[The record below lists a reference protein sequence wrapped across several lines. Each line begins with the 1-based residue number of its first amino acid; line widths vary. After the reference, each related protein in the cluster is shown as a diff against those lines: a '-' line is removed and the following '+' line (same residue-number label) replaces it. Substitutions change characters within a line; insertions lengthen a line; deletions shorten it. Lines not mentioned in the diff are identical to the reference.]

1 MWGLAA
7 CSGLHA
13 VAALAVEA
21 ATDVCAPPACGC
33 VATRVLRLSLCMGLP
48 LAEALTVFVV
58 VFVGYV
64 ESENVA
70 LAEEEAAE
78 KAIKAKSA

>member
-1 MWGLAA
+1 
-7 CSGLHA
+7 
-13 VAALAVEA
+13 
-21 ATDVCAPPACGC
+21 
-33 VATRVLRLSLCMGLP
+33 MGLP